1 MIIRLEDTTSAA
13 VASRL
18 VTVREEGG
26 VVALGRVLTLIV
38 LAHGPE
44 KVEEAIEVTNAA
56 SREHPSRVIV
66 VNTRPPAGA
75 DGLDAEIR
83 VGGDAGASEVVV
95 LHPRGAAAVDQDTLV
110 TPLLLPDTPIVAFWF
125 GRTPHRPAAEPVGR
139 MAQRR
144 ITDIISGITDDPATS
159 REARLSLALLGANY
173 SPGDTDLS
181 WARITLW
188 RSLIAALLEIEDS
201 PLESIDV
208 EGAQDRPSM
217 HLLAGWITSR
227 VGVPVR
233 FHDSGGIH
241 ITRVDLTFASGR
253 VRISRP
259 LDSAAATS
267 SRAGR
272 PDQRMNLPPRT
283 TTDCL
288 MEGLG
293 RLDAH
298 EVYAAAL
305 QHAVAAL

>member
-1 MIIRLEDTTSAA
+1 MDIDLTALSGDELDALWAR
-13 VASRL
+13 
-18 VTVREEGG
+18 
-26 VVALGRVLTLIV
+26 VVAEQERRRRLIDLPAQVEQMTRQYLDARDGTHPTEQAETLADV
-38 LAHGPE
+38 AAWPVWVQPTGAHD
-44 KVEEAIEVTNAA
+44 AY
-56 SREHPSRVIV
+56 
-66 VNTRPPAGA
+66 PAGR
-75 DGLDAEIR
+75 IIQH
-83 VGGDAGASEVVV
+83 GG
-95 LHPRGAAAVDQDTLV
+95 
-110 TPLLLPDTPIVAFWF
+110 
-125 GRTPHRPAAEPVGR
+125 
-139 MAQRR
+139 
-144 ITDIISGITDDPATS
+144 
-159 REARLSLALLGANY
+159 
-173 SPGDTDLS
+173 
-181 WARITLW
+181 TLW

-259 LDSAAATS
+259 LDSAAATI

-288 MEGLG
+288 MEELR
-293 RLDAH
+293 RLDAD
-298 EVYAAAL
+298 EVYADAL

>member
-1 MIIRLEDTTSAA
+1 MIIRLENTTSAA
-13 VASRL
+13 VAARL

-38 LAHGPE
+38 LAHGTE
-44 KVEEAIEVTNAA
+44 KVEEAIEITNAA

-66 VNTRPPAGA
+66 VNTRAPAGR

-110 TPLLLPDTPIVAFWF
+110 TPLLLPDTPIVAFWV
-125 GRTPHRPAAEPVGR
+125 GRTPHKPAAEPVGR

-173 SPGDTDLS
+173 APGDTDLS

-188 RSLIAALLEIEDS
+188 RALIASVLDLEATD
-201 PLESIDV
+201 LESIDV

-217 HLLAGWITSR
+217 HLLAGWIRSR
-227 VGVPVR
+227 LGVPVR

-241 ITRVDLTFASGR
+241 ITRVDLNLPDGTI
-253 VRISRP
+253 RIARP
-259 LDSAAATS
+259 TDATAATI
-267 SRAGR
+267 SRAGK
-272 PDQRMNLPPRT
+272 PDQRTNLPPRT

-288 MEGLG
+288 MEELR
-293 RLDAH
+293 RLDAD
-298 EVYAAAL
+298 EVYAEAL
-305 QHAVAAL
+305 ARAVEEL